1 VGLIT
6 TGKDDADMMRLLSY
20 SRDLYDKFENEDE
33 GGVGKLTLI
42 ENEQL
47 LLTLPP
53 PILFFAEYYGDI
65 YYTCNS
71 STHLVAFMV

>member
-53 PILFFAEYYGDI
+53 YFVL
-65 YYTCNS
+65 C
-71 STHLVAFMV
+71 